1 MNLNWDLF
9 RWHYPKKFRNHFL
22 LKSADDLT
30 IFYPPALIFSSP
42 PSTPTWHADAREFS
56 VIYGTAIPH
65 SFQEDDVAAS
75 SIIPEAPAAPAVQVI
90 DPTTT
95 IAAPVEEETETT
107 TLVNLLAIS
116 EVPSESDTTPS
127 EIL

>member
-42 PSTPTWHADAREFS
+42 PSTPTWHADARES
-56 VIYGTAIPH
+56 TVIYGTAIPH
-65 SFQEDDVAAS
+65 SFQEDDVAAL
-75 SIIPEAPAAPAVQVI
+75 SI
-90 DPTTT
+90 
-95 IAAPVEEETETT
+95 
-107 TLVNLLAIS
+107 LLATIS
-116 EVPSESDTTPS
+116 LIIDFAKGCFIQKSLDYYVQTQNVMNFRQDLSLSIQLPS
-127 EIL
+127 

>member
-42 PSTPTWHADAREFS
+42 PSTPTWHADARES
-56 VIYGTAIPH
+56 TVIYGTAIPH
-65 SFQEDDVAAS
+65 SFQEDDVAAL
-75 SIIPEAPAAPAVQVI
+75 SILWATISLIIDFAKKCFILKSLDYYVQ
-90 DPTTT
+90 
-95 IAAPVEEETETT
+95 
-107 TLVNLLAIS
+107 TLNVMNFRLDLSLSIQL
-116 EVPSESDTTPS
+116 PS
-127 EIL
+127 